1 MNDNTETSVSTG
13 IRVRQARKYRGITLE
28 TLAGRIGR
36 SKAWLSMIENG
47 RLPLDKRQDI
57 AAIAE
62 VLEVSADTL
71 LGQPAP
77 EIRPGVRTWSAAPFR
92 TVLLDAAIDD
102 PPDIAARPLP
112 VLGQLVESV
121 DQALRRADYDVMHRD
136 LPGLLGELQV
146 HAAGPEGCDRDE
158 ALRLLIAAAA
168 SATIMLKHWGR
179 TDLAWISA
187 DRGRQAAVLLGD
199 PVHAGA
205 AAFGCAHAS
214 NSANRPRALMAT
226 PAVADRVGDVMGDD
240 MFAREVYGMLRL
252 SAALA
257 CAVVGDHSGAADH
270 AEEAARIAAPLGDRP
285 EAFEVFGA
293 ANVGVWRASLAA
305 EAGNAGQA
313 LTFADAVESRALA
326 SDNRRAALSMEKA
339 RALVMEGKSG
349 KAVAELRHAERL
361 SPAQVHNHPMTRD
374 LVAVMLDEAQRKA
387 GVTEL
392 RGLAWRM
399 GVVKTRGH

>member
-1 MNDNTETSVSTG
+1 MDDSSETSTG
-13 IRVRQARKYRGITLE
+13 MRVRRARKYRGMTLE

-47 RLPLDKRQDI
+47 RLSLDRRQDI

-77 EIRPGVRTWSAAPFR
+77 EIRPGVQSWSVAQFR

-102 PPDIAARPLP
+102 PPDIPARPLP
-112 VLGQLVESV
+112 VLLQLAGSV
-121 DQALRRADYDVMHRD
+121 DLALRRADYDAMHRD

-146 HAAGPEGCDRDE
+146 HAARSGGGRDE
-158 ALRLLIAAAA
+158 ALKLLIQATA

-187 DRGRQAAVLLGD
+187 DRGRQAAALLGD

-226 PAVADRVGDVMGDD
+226 PAVADRVGAVMGDD
-240 MFAREVYGMLRL
+240 RFGCEVYGMLRL

-257 CAVVGDHSGAADH
+257 CAVQGDHAGAADH
-270 AEEAARIAAPLGDRP
+270 AEEAAKIAGRLGDRP
-285 EAFEVFGA
+285 EAFEVFGP
-293 ANVGVWRASLAA
+293 ANVGVWRASLAV
-305 EAGNAGQA
+305 EAGNAEA
-313 LTFADAVESRALA
+313 AMAFAAAVEPRALA
-326 SDNRRAALSMEKA
+326 SDNRRAALCMERA
-339 RALVMEGKSG
+339 RALAMLGEDGS
-349 KAVAELRHAERL
+349 AVAELRHAERL

-374 LVAVMLDEAQRKA
+374 LVTVMLEKARREA
-387 GVTEL
+387 GGTEL

-399 GVVKTRGH
+399 GFIKARRN